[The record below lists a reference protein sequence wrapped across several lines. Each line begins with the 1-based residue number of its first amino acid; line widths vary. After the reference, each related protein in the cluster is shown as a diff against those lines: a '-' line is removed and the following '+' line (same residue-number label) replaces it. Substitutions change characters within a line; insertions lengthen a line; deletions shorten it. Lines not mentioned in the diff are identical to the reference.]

1 MKLSTIRSTLDE
13 LGLAPSKSLGQ
24 NFLHDQNLA
33 RWIVTQLDAQPGD
46 ELVEIGPGLGALTA
60 TALESGATLTA
71 LEKDGRLAAFL
82 RERFA
87 GEPRCRVIHGDALD
101 FDVRAL
107 WPRQPVKVFGNLPYY
122 VSTPLLFH
130 FTSPASPAAL
140 GVFLL
145 QRELAQRIAAA
156 APGGKDYG
164 IVSLVIGR
172 RWGVQLLKTLPASV
186 FLPEPKVE
194 SALIRLTLRAPGE
207 LPECDAPT
215 FERLVRAGFS
225 QRRKQLRKLLPAE
238 IDWPRAAAR
247 IGVPETARGEELTLL
262 QWIALANRLNPVLET
277 SAQNLD
283 GERFDV
289 VDEADRVIGADTRG
303 NVHAR
308 GLRHRA
314 VHVFVFNGA
323 GEIFLQKRSRW
334 KDKQPGKWDS
344 SAAGHVDSGEDYAT
358 AARRELAEEL
368 RIDRPEAPDVVG
380 SIPASEDTGWE
391 FVTLFRARAEGPFT
405 WPAAEIEWG
414 GFFPVE
420 VVQEWLDRRPG
431 DFAPGFVRC
440 WAMEGC
446 VSPKLPLRS
455 GG

>member
-1 MKLSTIRSTLDE
+1 MKLSAIRSALAE

-33 RWIVTQLDAQPGD
+33 RWIVAQLDAQPGD

-60 TALESGATLTA
+60 TALETGATLTA
-71 LEKDGRLAAFL
+71 LEKDGRLAGFL

-87 GEPRCRVIHGDALD
+87 GESRCRVVHADALD
-101 FDVRAL
+101 FDVRTL
-107 WPRQPVKVFGNLPYY
+107 WPRRPVKVFGNLPYY

-130 FTSPASPAAL
+130 FTSPASPAEKA
-140 GVFLL
+140 VFLL

-156 APGGKDYG
+156 SPGGKDYG
-164 IVSLVIGR
+164 ILSLVIGR
-172 RWGVQLLKTLPASV
+172 RWRVQLLKTLPASV

-194 SALIRLTLRAPGE
+194 SALIGLTPRAPGE
-207 LPECDAPT
+207 LPDCDAPT

-225 QRRKQLRKLLPAE
+225 QRRKQLRKLLPPE
-238 IDWPRAAAR
+238 LDWPGAAAVLDVR
-247 IGVPETARGEELTLL
+247 ETARGEELTLL
-262 QWIALANRLNPVLET
+262 QWIALANVLNPVLET

-289 VDEADRVIGADTRG
+289 VDAADCMIGAETRG
-303 NVHAR
+303 NVHAL

-344 SAAGHVDSGEDYAT
+344 SAAGHVDSGETYAM
-358 AARRELAEEL
+358 AATRELKEEL
-368 RIDRPEAPDVVG
+368 GIENPAPEKVG
-380 SIPASEDTGWE
+380 ALGATEDTGWE
-391 FVTLFRARAEGPFT
+391 FVELFRARAEGPFR

-414 GFFPVE
+414 GFFPRSTVHEWVE
-420 VVQEWLDRRPG
+420 LRPG
-431 DFAPGFVRC
+431 DFAPGFIRC
-440 WAMEGC
+440 WRLGQEGFD
-446 VSPKLPLRS
+446 LA
-455 GG
+455 